1 MKVLTDPSLA
11 QRGES
16 LLVLYCSFVCF
27 WNVLRPRSEPC
38 ELSNVSF
45 CEMSVLCVNFFAEIS
60 SLINYSPSLVVCTY
74 FVGSHAVLRQTAV
87 PLQLWS
93 LV

>member
-27 WNVLRPRSEPC
+27 WNVLRPRSELC

-45 CEMSVLCVNFFAEIS
+45 CEMSVCCVNFSGII
-60 SLINYSPSLVVCTY
+60 LINYSPSLVRTY